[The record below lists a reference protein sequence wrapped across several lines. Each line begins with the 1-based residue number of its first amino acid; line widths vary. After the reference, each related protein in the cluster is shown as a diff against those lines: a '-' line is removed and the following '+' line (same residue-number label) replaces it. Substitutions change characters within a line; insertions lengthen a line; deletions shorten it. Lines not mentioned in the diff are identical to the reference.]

1 MTILVFKFHSFFLPL
16 LDQLNLLYL
25 HHEKEAQVFPHDD
38 QADDFRE
45 NYEDETEPPNI
56 TKTKESA

>member
-1 MTILVFKFHSFFLPL
+1 MITNKNQHVGKKYWEMRP
-16 LDQLNLLYL
+16 
-25 HHEKEAQVFPHDD
+25 KKVFPHDD